1 MKNLILLK
9 WMDAEGKKQKLR
21 IIDEVSPKWREASSL
36 LGLTP
41 AHTQRIEMNYP
52 RVEDRCHEV
61 FHVWLSNEEE
71 DTSYPSTWE
80 GLIELLEDMELSAL
94 AKEIQ
99 TVVIKS

>member
-21 IIDEVSPKWREASSL
+21 IIDEVSPKWRDASSL

-41 AHTQRIEMNYP
+41 AHTQRIEMNYS
-52 RVEDRCHEV
+52 RVEDRCQEV

-71 DTSYPSTWE
+71 ATSYPSTWE

-99 TVVIKS
+99 TVVI